1 MSRKFTFDA
10 WDFDCDGS
18 AYIIA
23 KDECPN
29 REDVPD
35 FICREDGIHSECKQ
49 DMVVEEG
56 WCKYQV
62 RTDWED
68 YEGERMGGYIVEKR
82 KNQPCYLNGKKL
94 RGWFPVWIVRKYE
107 WY

>member
-1 MSRKFTFDA
+1 MSRKFTWDA
-10 WDFDCDGS
+10 WDYDCDGS

-35 FICREDGIHSECKQ
+35 FICREDGINPDCKPE
-49 DMVVEEG
+49 MVVEEG

-62 RTDWED
+62 RTDWE
-68 YEGERMGGYIVEKR
+68 YGYGKPSGSYVVEKR
-82 KNQPCYLNGKKL
+82 KNQPCDINGKKK
-94 RGWFPVWIVRKYE
+94 RGWFHVWIVRKDE

>member
-1 MSRKFTFDA
+1 MNKKFKWDA
-10 WDFDCDGS
+10 WDYDFDGS

-23 KDECPN
+23 KDMCQN

-35 FICREDGIHSECKQ
+35 FICREDGIHPECKL

-56 WCKYQV
+56 WCKYEC
-62 RTDWED
+62 RSDWEGGD
-68 YEGERMGGYIVEKR
+68 GEPRGSYVVVKQI
-82 KNQPCYLNGKKL
+82 NQPCDINGKKK
-94 RGWFPVWIVRKYE
+94 RGWFPVWIVRKDE

>member
-1 MSRKFTFDA
+1 MSRKFTWDA

-35 FICREDGIHSECKQ
+35 FICREDGIHPECKP

-56 WCKYQV
+56 WAKTMRASGWAAITSKSR
-62 RTDWED
+62 RTRRATFT
-68 YEGERMGGYIVEKR
+68 ERSCGDGSPSGSSEKTSGTER
-82 KNQPCYLNGKKL
+82 RTP
-94 RGWFPVWIVRKYE
+94 
-107 WY
+107 